1 MPRTAASFLEFLRH
15 HAVQAPRLYLL
26 GDVFEYWAGDD
37 DVGDP
42 FHARVVEA
50 LKRTSLAGTKV
61 FWLSGNR
68 DFLVAEHFADAAG
81 LTFLTEPALEEL
93 AGRRIVLVHG
103 DAQCTDDK
111 DYMQFRSKVRN
122 KAWQQRFLTQSL
134 AERKALIAAMRAG
147 SRQAQQA
154 KSCEIMDVNA
164 LAIDGLIAETEA
176 DILIHG
182 HTHRPASH
190 RHMGGLCTRYV
201 LPDWDCDS
209 EPPRGGWLSL
219 DSDGSIRQH
228 QLDGKAQCE
237 PD

>member
-1 MPRTAASFLEFLRH
+1 MPRTAASFLEFLRQY
-15 HAVQAPRLYLL
+15 AAQVPRLYLL

-37 DVGDP
+37 DLRDP
-42 FHARVVEA
+42 FHERVVEV
-50 LKRTSLAGTKV
+50 LKRTSEAGTKI

-68 DFLVAEHFADAAG
+68 DFLVARDFANAAG
-81 LTFLTEPALEEL
+81 LAFLTEPTVEEL

-111 DYMQFRSKVRN
+111 DYMQFRSQVRN
-122 KAWQQRFLTQSL
+122 KAWQQRFLAQSL

-164 LAIDGLIAETEA
+164 LAIDELITETGA

-201 LPDWDCDS
+201 LPDWDYDS
-209 EPPRGGWLSL
+209 ESPRGGWLSL

-228 QLDGKAQCE
+228 QLHGKTHND
-237 PD
+237 PN